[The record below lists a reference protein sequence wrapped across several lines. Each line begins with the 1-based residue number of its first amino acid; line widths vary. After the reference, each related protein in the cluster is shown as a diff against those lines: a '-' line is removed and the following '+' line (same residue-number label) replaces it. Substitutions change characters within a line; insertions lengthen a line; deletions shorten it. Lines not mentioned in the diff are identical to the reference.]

1 MKDLKANIAITKNAL
16 ADSSTVQADLAQSLK
31 NQIAMMEALQD
42 IQENMMRIEG
52 KMRNIK

>member
-1 MKDLKANIAITKNAL
+1 MLQITAERNA
-16 ADSSTVQADLAQSLK
+16 SYK

-42 IQENMMRIEG
+42 LQEKLMRIEG